1 MKKVKRISKNILF
14 YIAFFVGLWCLPIF
28 SQEAYAVSETEL
40 LQTAVSHLKDKVDS
54 LETELDNHIQNDSTT
69 DGRDGADGKDGVDG
83 RDGKDGVGI
92 SKIEKTGT
100 NGNID
105 TYTISLT
112 NGTTYNFTVT
122 NGVDGKDGKDG
133 VDGQDGLD
141 GEDGEDGR
149 DGKNAVLDKAAD
161 KESGSIIGTTALAL
175 AGVSLLGNLV
185 LTAFMIKKKKN

>member
-28 SQEAYAVSETEL
+28 SQEAYAMSETEL

-69 DGRDGADGKDGVDG
+69 DGRDGADGKD
-83 RDGKDGVGI
+83 
-92 SKIEKTGT
+92 
-100 NGNID
+100 
-105 TYTISLT
+105 
-112 NGTTYNFTVT
+112 
-122 NGVDGKDGKDG
+122 GVDGKDGKDG